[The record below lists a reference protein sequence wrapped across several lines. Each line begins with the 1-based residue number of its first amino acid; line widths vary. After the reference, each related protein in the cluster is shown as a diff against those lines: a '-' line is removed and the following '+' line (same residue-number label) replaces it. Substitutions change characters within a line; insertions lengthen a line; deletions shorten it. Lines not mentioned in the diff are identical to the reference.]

1 MLYILN
7 NNEKIVGLIQH
18 NIDKNCK
25 NIYFDDLLQEDLQSG
40 AESLTFSAILEN
52 NITNEVCVGNYIAF
66 KKENEYKLMQ
76 IIEVGADKIENGII
90 KNIYCESAG
99 LELINEVYTGLDM
112 ESVNFR
118 MFLENILQDTFWEVG
133 NIDVNLVK
141 NLYVKMEN
149 KSIYNLIQEHSNK
162 FGAEIAFRVEI
173 KNNKVVGRYID
184 AYVQRGK
191 DVGKRLEV
199 NKDVKS
205 LTRKMNLMDYA
216 TKLIGRGKD
225 GLTFKDIS
233 DNNLDKPLG
242 QDFIVNNEAFSRL
255 NYRGKHITKVFEYD
269 TTDPHELLLQT
280 KKALDEYSK
289 IKIEYSIESNIIDFS
304 DIGIGDTIYISDL
317 TFNPPL
323 FVSARICNLETSKT
337 NDNNNKVTLSNYKE
351 IKSSISKFP
360 IGSNDILDGA
370 ITKGKIDTQY
380 LETIKTDILVS
391 TKIEVGT
398 LIANK
403 ADMEDLFAIN
413 ATVVNLIA
421 DNVTITG
428 KLTAVEGEFDTLQSE
443 VGKIQTLVNGNLT
456 SENIHSLHLTSSSV
470 TVENGFIKNAMI
482 DNLDVSKIN
491 AGDISTNK
499 FRIKSDDGGIEIAGA
514 TQQFKDKNN
523 KVRVQI
529 GRDKNNNFTFSL
541 FDETGVGVLIDHTG
555 VKEGAIAND
564 LIVSDMIS
572 SDSVG
577 EKQINYSSFVTG
589 FNKDTNTSTIK
600 STKIM
605 LNNQNQTLDIAFNS
619 LKTQADGTKSITES
633 HSTTIGIMQGQIS
646 TAINNTQIV
655 KDGQTILLK
664 DDYNRTVATI
674 DSMKSTIGSHT
685 SQINGLNSTV
695 STQGSSI
702 EQLKGQI
709 ALKVEQTDIN
719 TAINNLEIGGRN
731 LILNSEPKTT
741 SGWSGNWSKS
751 LVDCSFAPNGKAIRA
766 TSGITKDIGSLHKA
780 PISKDKFIN
789 GETYT
794 LSAWIRASKSC
805 RIRFSN
811 EMMVNYNTYTNITT
825 EWKFYSITQK
835 INTSNQYW
843 SDTFYV
849 HGDDWSSNMWIEIH
863 SLKLEKGTKPTD
875 FTLAPEDVDD
885 SIATV
890 DAKISSTNSKV
901 ATIETNLSSITQR
914 VSSTE
919 STTSTLTTKVN
930 AAQSTADT
938 AKSTADQAKT
948 TATNAQNSANTA
960 STNATNALNKA
971 NDANSKMD
979 NLYIGGRNLTP
990 NTGYH
995 NNTTGWGFW
1004 NSANT
1009 MSIVE
1014 GRTSSSKALQIILA
1028 NQAGSGFKTPVAPC
1042 IGGKE
1047 YTVSFW
1053 FKSTIA
1059 CKIGDLLK
1067 FIDASGTESNPIG
1080 MITINVPQNTWTYYT
1095 RTFTAPSTAVK
1106 MYTTPRVDPAVGTP
1120 TVQLTEY
1127 KLEIGNKATD
1137 WTPAPEDVQ
1146 SQIDTHT
1153 TQITTTNN
1161 KVSEIKTDLSG
1172 ITSRVGS
1179 VESKQTTTDGKV
1191 IGLESRMSNAESKIT
1206 ESAITNTVKKNFYTK
1221 SETDNQI
1228 TSKGYQTASQV
1239 QQTVD
1244 KFEAK
1249 FEESGGYNLLRN
1261 SAFKNGTKFWS
1272 ALRWDTQAG
1281 GANSIDVRKIG
1292 DQWTLTNRNSLS
1304 ACVSGLVNGNTY
1316 KQLKAGFDSAR
1327 FKVRENTTYTL
1338 HCLMSC
1344 HRAKNITIEM
1354 LCYDSSGNRLS
1365 GNNNVGV
1372 SNLKSGGRDRNNWTV
1387 VKHVFTTQANATECH
1402 IRAYM
1407 NEWTGEG
1414 NSAYM
1419 WIAEPIVVEGNK
1431 DVIWTPNSDEVYTG
1445 ITTIDKDG
1453 ITVTSSNVKS
1463 KANISASGFK
1473 ITKTDTNEDVFKVNA
1488 DGTLNITGSISTL
1501 SNGARAQMS
1510 NDGMRFYSPSTQAG
1524 KICYDSLG
1532 EGTVESATNR
1542 FLIESLNGYAIKL
1555 LSSGNMSLS
1564 AGSKNQNKIYLMSDT
1579 MQKGLFTSDYIYAA
1593 QMESL
1598 GDFHVNLNGFTSD
1611 DGYRSAFKVN
1621 SINGNASIAGTLY
1634 TTNLVYTSPSRPVA
1648 YAIEKESNKPD
1659 SFDVLDSFETRLINN
1674 NLVLSVKYQNDV
1686 QKALNPCLTQN
1697 ENKETGI
1704 DVNSLLANLID
1715 CVKKLKEENDI
1726 LKAKLIIA

>member
-76 IIEVGADKIENGII
+76 IIEVEEDKIENGII

-499 FRIKSDDGGIEIAGA
+499 FRIKSDNGGIEIVGA

-523 KVRVQI
+523 KVRIQM
-529 GRDKNNNFTFSL
+529 GQDTQGNFNFILRGEDGT
-541 FDETGVGVLIDHTG
+541 TTLIDHTG
-555 VKEGAIAND
+555 IKEKAIADD
-564 LIVSDMIS
+564 LIKENMVASDAI
-572 SDSVG
+572 G
-577 EKQINYSSFVTG
+577 EKQINYNSFITG

-619 LKTQADGTKSITES
+619 LKTQADGTKSITEA
-633 HSTTIGIMQGQIS
+633 HSTTINVMQGQIS

-664 DDYNRTVATI
+664 DDYNSTVQTVNSI
-674 DSMKSTIGSHT
+674 NSTLGRHT
-685 SQINGLNSTV
+685 TQINEATGKITGVESRVNTV
-695 STQGSSI
+695 
-702 EQLKGQI
+702 ERDL
-709 ALKVEQTDIN
+709 D
-719 TAINNLEIGGRN
+719 
-731 LILNSEPKTT
+731 
-741 SGWSGNWSKS
+741 
-751 LVDCSFAPNGKAIRA
+751 
-766 TSGITKDIGSLHKA
+766 
-780 PISKDKFIN
+780 
-789 GETYT
+789 
-794 LSAWIRASKSC
+794 
-805 RIRFSN
+805 
-811 EMMVNYNTYTNITT
+811 
-825 EWKFYSITQK
+825 SIT
-835 INTSNQYW
+835 
-843 SDTFYV
+843 
-849 HGDDWSSNMWIEIH
+849 
-863 SLKLEKGTKPTD
+863 
-875 FTLAPEDVDD
+875 A
-885 SIATV
+885 
-890 DAKISSTNSKV
+890 
-901 ATIETNLSSITQR
+901 R

-919 STTSTLTTKVN
+919 STTTTLNNRVN

-1161 KVSEIKTDLSG
+1161 KVSEIKTDLNG
-1172 ITSRVGS
+1172 ITSRVGT

-1191 IGLESRMSNAESKIT
+1191 TGLESRMSNAESKIT
-1206 ESAITNTVKKNFYTK
+1206 ESAITNTVKKSFYTK
-1221 SETDNQI
+1221 SETDSQI

-1239 QQTVD
+1239 QQTVNGLEV
-1244 KFEAK
+1244 KVSQ
-1249 FEESGGYNLLRN
+1249 SGGYNLIKN
-1261 SAFKNGTKFWS
+1261 STGASGNTNGWTHNGTSMGIGNNDGIGSNCRTYMYLDNGTTTSERFAYSSRFKLKPNTKYTFVGYFHNYTTCPS
-1272 ALRWDTQAG
+1272 FDAYILSSTSLADTDTSKSYDNVHQVVK
-1281 GANSIDVRKIG
+1281 S
-1292 DQWTLTNRNSLS
+1292 QST
-1304 ACVSGLVNGNTY
+1304 NGNWKKYVATFTTPSSTRS
-1316 KQLKAGFDSAR
+1316 GFIRID
-1327 FKVRENTTYTL
+1327 NNGY
-1338 HCLMSC
+1338 
-1344 HRAKNITIEM
+1344 N
-1354 LCYDSSGNRLS
+1354 SSGSGHNRIHWNTL
-1365 GNNNVGV
+1365 
-1372 SNLKSGGRDRNNWTV
+1372 LL
-1387 VKHVFTTQANATECH
+1387 
-1402 IRAYM
+1402 
-1407 NEWTGEG
+1407 
-1414 NSAYM
+1414 
-1419 WIAEPIVVEGNK
+1419 VEGELE
-1431 DVIWTPNSDEVYTG
+1431 VPWSPHPSEVYDG

-1463 KANISASGFK
+1463 KTSMSANGFK

-1726 LKAKLIIA
+1726 LKTKLIIA